1 MKLRAPGAVI
11 VGTAMLEGWRLLFRK
26 YATIRKRKGYSVPV
40 LVWRITTRDEKNLD
54 RYEGWPDFYAKRTLN
69 VRASS
74 LDGADLGVISA
85 MAYIM
90 TPEAINLR
98 IKICIPDKHYYSV
111 IKAGY
116 ESFGFDDK
124 IFAMALAESV
134 DRLKPR

>member
-1 MKLRAPGAVI
+1 MKVRAPGAVI
-11 VGTAMLEGWRLLFRK
+11 VGTARLKGWQLLFRK

-74 LDGADLGVISA
+74 LDGGDLGDISA

-90 TPEAINLR
+90 TPEAVRLR

-111 IKAGY
+111 IKAGD

-124 IFAMALAESV
+124 ILYEALAESI

>member
-1 MKLRAPGAVI
+1 MKVRAPGAVI

-74 LDGADLGVISA
+74 LDGGDLGDISA

-98 IKICIPDKHYYSV
+98 IYSLPDIDYLSV

-124 IFAMALAESV
+124 ILREALAESI
-134 DRLKPR
+134 DRLKPC